1 MEGAPPL
8 PSLKSSSDV
17 QRHHSLA
24 PNLCIGLSPRKSQHH
39 TRPGSGRHFHGFLR
53 DGVGFQMA
61 FFNRAKKSL
70 ESLCRP
76 CLKKAWL
83 QQSCMGGGSWQPNL
97 TCCMLRSLALS
108 HRAVPTVISMSHIKS
123 LASSNRVIVY
133 NSHGSSCIK
142 TMMLPRANPAR
153 RGGCGPQLTAAD
165 RRLSSRPA
173 GCLGGGPGPA
183 IRIQYLHGGCGL
195 RGLRRTS
202 RA

>member
-1 MEGAPPL
+1 MSSSMEGAPPL

-39 TRPGSGRHFHGFLR
+39 TRPGQWPALFHGFLR

-108 HRAVPTVISMSHIKS
+108 HRAVQSLSPTV
-123 LASSNRVIVY
+123 SNRHIY
-133 NSHGSSCIK
+133 ESHK
-142 TMMLPRANPAR
+142 V
-153 RGGCGPQLTAAD
+153 
-165 RRLSSRPA
+165 
-173 GCLGGGPGPA
+173 
-183 IRIQYLHGGCGL
+183 
-195 RGLRRTS
+195 TS
-202 RA
+202 FKQPCHSQ